1 MLSPILD
8 RSSVEGRELIA
19 PQSTLLSVPAS
30 CTFEPLHPP
39 TLERPPRNSDLF
51 SRHQLL
57 TVPCDHQCAAAEKQA
72 SSGMCDT
79 VHRFT
84 LQSVIAARI
93 NPQLIEWALHK
104 EVRAKATSVQEDDGG
119 VQRSNWG
126 GFQSH
131 DDIFEDP
138 ENAYTLCIRELHV
151 VASAALDE
159 LQLSRESDSSGTQQL
174 LPGAHAWVNLNR
186 GSDRNF
192 MHVHEAGLV
201 SAVYFVSDGDPALV
215 AVSSPPQGQL
225 IFRGGPQPP
234 QWKAERADSATHTYL
249 AIPPTPGTL
258 VCFPGSV
265 PHCVFP
271 LSPDLPLSR
280 KFEVQPRI
288 SFAMNF
294 RVQAPQPER
303 LPVPPETVS
312 PREPSRIHHGIP
324 QGATT
329 LL

>member
-1 MLSPILD
+1 MWRARPVANESFNSEAAVVSEHRGHD
-8 RSSVEGRELIA
+8 NMGGG
-19 PQSTLLSVPAS
+19 STRGA
-30 CTFEPLHPP
+30 
-39 TLERPPRNSDLF
+39 R
-51 SRHQLL
+51 
-57 TVPCDHQCAAAEKQA
+57 AAE
-72 SSGMCDT
+72 T
-79 VHRFT
+79 
-84 LQSVIAARI
+84 
-93 NPQLIEWALHK
+93 
-104 EVRAKATSVQEDDGG
+104 
-119 VQRSNWG
+119 
-126 GFQSH
+126 
-131 DDIFEDP
+131 
-138 ENAYTLCIRELHV
+138 
-151 VASAALDE
+151 
-159 LQLSRESDSSGTQQL
+159 
-174 LPGAHAWVNLNR
+174 
-186 GSDRNF
+186 
-192 MHVHEAGLV
+192 GLV
-201 SAVYFVSDGDPALV
+201 SAVYFVSDGDPARV
-215 AVSSPPQGQL
+215 AASSPRQGQL

-303 LPVPPETVS
+303 LPVPPETA
-312 PREPSRIHHGIP
+312 REPSRIHHGIP

>member
-1 MLSPILD
+1 MLARRSPPVTRHDL
-8 RSSVEGRELIA
+8 GREEFLAEVWKWRTAYGGRIVD
-19 PQSTLLSVPAS
+19 QLRSVGVS
-30 CTFEPLHPP
+30 LDWSQEF
-39 TLERPPRNSDLF
+39 
-51 SRHQLL
+51 
-57 TVPCDHQCAAAEKQA
+57 
-72 SSGMCDT
+72 
-79 VHRFT
+79 FT
-84 LQSVIAARI
+84 LDEART
-93 NPQLIEWALHK
+93 EAVV
-104 EVRAKATSVQEDDGG
+104 EAFVR
-119 VQRSNWG
+119 
-126 GFQSH
+126 
-131 DDIFEDP
+131 
-138 ENAYTLCIRELHV
+138 L
-151 VASAALDE
+151 
-159 LQLSRESDSSGTQQL
+159 
-174 LPGAHAWVNLNR
+174 
-186 GSDRNF
+186 
-192 MHVHEAGLV
+192 HEAGLV

-303 LPVPPETVS
+303 LPVPPETA
-312 PREPSRIHHGIP
+312 REPSRIHHGIP